1 LTPERYQQI
10 KRVFAEACRLKPEQR
25 AAYLDQ
31 ACAGDADLRAEVEGL
46 LHHDEKS
53 LPIRPRISAA
63 AAFGLDRMDA
73 GAAAGSSALAGFQPA
88 PEQAPERIGD
98 FRIVGKIGQ
107 GGMGVVYEAEQ
118 DHPRRRIALKVI
130 RPGVASGQVLRRFKL
145 EAQVLGRLQH
155 PGIAQVY
162 EAGTAQV
169 ETAGGPAVE
178 QPYFAM
184 ELVRGKPLN
193 EHIEVT
199 PLGTRQRLELFAK
212 ICDAIQHA
220 HQKGVI
226 HRDLKP
232 SNILVDGN
240 GQPKILDFGV
250 ARLTDADVQVTT
262 LQTDV
267 GQLIGTIPYMSPE
280 QIAGDSRE
288 LDTRSDVYALGVVCY
303 QLLTGRLPYDL
314 QGKTIPEAARS
325 ITEEDPV
332 RLSSVKRVFRGD
344 LDTIVAKALEKDKN
358 RRYQSASDLAADV
371 RRYPSDQPISA
382 RPATTVYQLRKF
394 ARRNKALVGGVLV
407 AFVALLI
414 GIAGTTSQAIRA
426 TRERDRA
433 HDAET
438 LAQQRFEQAEDA
450 RELAELRGSEAL
462 AEAARATAFGDFLA
476 RMLEQ
481 IKPEVALGRDVAL
494 LRAVLDEAADKIQAE
509 LAEYPDVRASIHHV
523 IGTVYRSISVYDQAE
538 QHLQAAYDLRVE
550 HLGESNPETLASL
563 GGLAQVQWDQGHLD
577 DAETLY
583 EQLITSCGETLG
595 DTHRDT
601 LIARYSLAGIL
612 KDSGRVDEAEA
623 ELRDVLEAMQTHLS
637 EQDDALL
644 DAMNGLA
651 VLALERGRLAEAEP
665 LLRTLV
671 QRWTDSQGPRHPKRL
686 RALRNL
692 ATIVKERG
700 DLAQAEEL
708 TREALELGREVFGE
722 DHHDTIQTKI
732 NLASLLRERGQLDQA
747 EELAREALEQ
757 ATRVLGPEHPDTL
770 KAISHLGIIV
780 RLAGKF
786 DEAQVYLEDAVT
798 LSEKLHGPHDR
809 RTLNSLS
816 SLAGLLYEQ
825 RKLVEAETIMRQ
837 VVDGLREVHGEGSSQ
852 TVAAMNNLGLLLIEL
867 GKLEEAEETLQTVI
881 RLTDQAAPPGHWF
894 RWAVRLSY
902 GECLVKMERFEEA
915 EQLLLECFQKLSDTL
930 GPEHHRTRD
939 AAKKL
944 VTLYEAWGRPEE
956 AAKYAEA
963 APGQP
968 SSEAAPSSSEE

>member
-1 LTPERYQQI
+1 MDSSGTGQRDFELTPERYQQI
-10 KRVFAEACRLKPEQR
+10 KRIFAEVCRLKPEQR

-31 ACAGDADLRAEVEGL
+31 ACAGDDELRAEVEGL
-46 LHHDEKS
+46 LQHDEKS
-53 LPIRPRISAA
+53 LPIKPRISAA
-63 AAFGLDRMDA
+63 EALGLDRMDA
-73 GAAAGSSALAGFQPA
+73 GAAAGSSALAGFQSA
-88 PEQAPERIGD
+88 PEHIPERIGD
-98 FRIVGKIGQ
+98 FRIIAKIGQ

-130 RPGVASGQVLRRFKL
+130 RPGVASGQVLRRFQL

-169 ETAGGPAVE
+169 ETAGGLSVE

-184 ELVRGKPLN
+184 EFVRGKPLN
-193 EHIEVT
+193 EHLKAT

-212 ICDAIQHA
+212 ICDAVQHA

-232 SNILVDGN
+232 GNILADES

-288 LDTRSDVYALGVVCY
+288 LDIRSDVYALGVLCY

-314 QGKTIPEAARS
+314 QGKTIPEAARA
-325 ITEEDPV
+325 IADDEPTP
-332 RLSSVKRVFRGD
+332 LSSVNRIFRGD

-371 RRYPSDQPISA
+371 RRYLSDQPISA

-414 GIAGTTSQAIRA
+414 GIIGTTSQAIRA
-426 TRERDRA
+426 THERDRA
-433 HDAET
+433 QDAET

-450 RELAELRGSEAL
+450 RELAEQRRSEAL
-462 AEAARATAFGDFLA
+462 AETMRATAFGDFLA
-476 RMLEQ
+476 QMLDQ

-494 LRAVLDEAADKIQAE
+494 LRAVLDEAADDIQAE

-538 QHLQAAYDLRVE
+538 QHLQTAYDLRVE
-550 HLGESNPETLASL
+550 HLGERSPETLASL
-563 GGLAQVQWDQGHLD
+563 AGLAEARWNLGRLGE
-577 DAETLY
+577 AEALY
-583 EQLITSCGETLG
+583 EQLLAASADTLGET
-595 DTHRDT
+595 HRET
-601 LIARYSLAGIL
+601 LIARYSLAGVL
-612 KDSGRVDEAEA
+612 KDDGRLDEAER
-623 ELRDVLEAMQTHLS
+623 ELRDVVALMQKHLD

-651 VLALERGRLAEAEP
+651 VLALERERLEEAEQ

-671 QRWTDSQGPRHPKRL
+671 QRWTESQRLRHPKRL

-708 TREALELGREVFGE
+708 TRETLELGREVFGE
-722 DHHDTIQTKI
+722 DHHDTIQAKI
-732 NLASLLRERGQLDQA
+732 NLASLLRERGQLDEA
-747 EELAREALEQ
+747 ETLAREALEQ

-786 DEAQVYLEDAVT
+786 DEAQTFLEDAVA

-825 RKLVEAETIMRQ
+825 RKLEDAETIMRR
-837 VVDGLREVHGEGSSQ
+837 VVDGLRAAHGESSSQ
-852 TVAAMNNLGLLLIEL
+852 TVGAMN
-867 GKLEEAEETLQTVI
+867 KS
-881 RLTDQAAPPGHWF
+881 F
-894 RWAVRLSY
+894 RS
-902 GECLVKMERFEEA
+902 C
-915 EQLLLECFQKLSDTL
+915 
-930 GPEHHRTRD
+930 
-939 AAKKL
+939 
-944 VTLYEAWGRPEE
+944 
-956 AAKYAEA
+956 
-963 APGQP
+963 
-968 SSEAAPSSSEE
+968 